1 MLLACYILTLF
12 ATTLLLA
19 GQFVWLAPMLAC
31 FTAPLWWQLL
41 RDRRTYSMPLFW
53 LWLAFCA
60 LILAQLLNAG
70 SHTQEG
76 GEVILSF
83 PRHDWL
89 PFTLHPRIAFQFLAG
104 WLAAGG
110 LIVAGGMP
118 DVGRRKS
125 DALQACLCLAMTV
138 AIMGI
143 IEHHWHLGFYFN
155 VIPWGA
161 PHFAVFP
168 YINNAG
174 TFFMLAT
181 AIALHKGRWAWLLV
195 PLFGYCIWLVD
206 CRAMLG
212 AVGLLVTFAVLQKL
226 KCKVF
231 SIVIILL
238 AGIVFLLF
246 KADELMQDRWQEY
259 VINWRLWLMRPV
271 FGNGVHGNIL
281 MAGLGTDWWT
291 GYSFSWLANL
301 AAWAGDGETA
311 EGALDTFA
319 SAFVLRNSFH
329 CNGDQSGN
337 GISKFTY
344 RPFTLEGNFAAAAGL
359 NEMLL
364 QSHRG
369 IIQILPAIPRSWD
382 DVSFSTLRASGAFLV
397 SASRKNGRTLE
408 FTIGSE
414 TGDVPVVQCPWTG
427 KTGSLDAEAMRTVM
441 NITRDGN
448 TWVLTEKP

>member
-174 TFFMLAT
+174 TFFMLAM

-246 KADELMQDRWQEY
+246 KADELMKDRWQEY

-281 MAGLGTDWWT
+281 MAGLGTDWWFADALQVT
-291 GYSFSWLANL
+291 PNNHNDVLCWLVEYGAVGVGLL
-301 AAWAGDGETA
+301 AGIVALVARRKVEPMLVAG
-311 EGALDTFA
+311 
-319 SAFVLRNSFH
+319 VLLACAH
-329 CNGDQSGN
+329 AMIDM
-337 GISKFTY
+337 
-344 RPFTLEGNFAAAAGL
+344 PFRCPAVLAVVAC
-359 NEMLL
+359 ML
-364 QSHRG
+364 
-369 IIQILPAIPRSWD
+369 IPRPTGQAP
-382 DVSFSTLRASGAFLV
+382 VASPA
-397 SASRKNGRTLE
+397 
-408 FTIGSE
+408 
-414 TGDVPVVQCPWTG
+414 VP
-427 KTGSLDAEAMRTVM
+427 A
-441 NITRDGN
+441 
-448 TWVLTEKP
+448 